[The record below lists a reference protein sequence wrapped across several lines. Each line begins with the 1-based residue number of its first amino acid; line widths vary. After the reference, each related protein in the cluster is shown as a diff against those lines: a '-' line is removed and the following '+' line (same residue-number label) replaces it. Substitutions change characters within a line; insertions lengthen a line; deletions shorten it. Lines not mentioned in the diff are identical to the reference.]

1 MDSESLDGVTITIK
15 SLLYERSGAMFHI
28 AAAIS
33 IFAVWRLLGMP
44 APGSLGRLIPLSWLI
59 TGLIFGKGRASK
71 LSSLL
76 LTIFLVLSLLWAVST
91 TVEVLAVSFG
101 VMGVFPGLLAVSRKK
116 AGILRAMVPLIP
128 LIVLVPFVG
137 DEPHYVT
144 ITEDFVSPGAGEFGN
159 MRHQQGDPSE
169 SIPHH
174 QIFYPLMMIPG
185 YPFSIAGVRGMNL
198 LFALIAVMILSGIY
212 RKNGLNDW
220 KYLSILALL
229 LIPGSATLG
238 LVFPGW
244 VALLFFLLC
253 VRMSDSPRRTFWVL
267 CVAFILVLIKI
278 RFVGVSAG
286 LLIALIISSEGKRKI
301 MFPAAL
307 AGLVI
312 LGLLADLIILDGRI
326 FWVRYGNISFLKT
339 VIINP
344 VFRFPEVLLA
354 AGASL
359 VDSESGLLWKA
370 PWILAGLAGLP
381 LLRKKH
387 PDLFLWLGLPAIF
400 YFLFLMIWSINSWA
414 GMPAPSGRIL
424 LPIMPVFLASL
435 GCMLKDRNVR
445 LLVWVS
451 LGISAIYFA
460 YPVLRFNHA
469 DGTDTLFNLI
479 CGQYSS
485 VTEWIPS
492 LVRLNVPVFLSWLV
506 IAGMLIWMIAKRNR
520 FTGTVIIAIVFILVC
535 IAGQKRT
542 AWEAEDIPSEY
553 RSYCSIYPET
563 NYSESRIF
571 WLFTRE
577 KMLYMSSYEDVVYLP
592 LPSDCG
598 DSVRLEISFRSL
610 QSGPIPGIELSCG
623 DFRDSIYISSEVLEK
638 PEWFVFFR
646 DDQLDRRPENL
657 EEIHTEFIL
666 PVDDNTEIVRISPL
680 NVGHEYGEMH
690 GIYLDRIEF
699 K

>member
-1 MDSESLDGVTITIK
+1 ML
-15 SLLYERSGAMFHI
+15 HI

-44 APGSLGRLIPLSWLI
+44 SPGSLGRLIPLSWLI
-59 TGLIFGKGRASK
+59 TGLIFGKGRASR

-101 VMGVFPGLLAVSRKK
+101 VMGVFPGLIAVSRKK

-128 LIVLVPFVG
+128 LIVLVPFGG

-144 ITEDFVSPGAGEFGN
+144 ITEDFVSPGAGYFGN

-169 SIPHH
+169 NIPHH
-174 QIFYPLMMIPG
+174 QMFYPLMMIPG

-212 RKNGLNDW
+212 RKSGLNNW
-220 KYLSILALL
+220 KYVSILGFL

-244 VALLFFLLC
+244 AALLFFLLG

-278 RFVGVSAG
+278 RFAGISAG

-301 MFPAAL
+301 LFPVAL
-307 AGLVI
+307 AGIVI
-312 LGLLADLIILDGRI
+312 FGLLADLIILDGRI

-354 AGASL
+354 AGSSL
-359 VDSESGLLWKA
+359 VDSESGLIWKA

-387 PDLFLWLGLPAIF
+387 PDLFLWLGLPAVI
-400 YFLFLMIWSINSWA
+400 YFLFLMIWLIHSWA
-414 GMPAPSGRIL
+414 GMPAPSGRML

-435 GCMLKDRNVR
+435 GCMLKDRSVR

-485 VTEWIPS
+485 ITEWIPS
-492 LVRLNVPVFLSWLV
+492 LVRLNMPVLLSWLV

-520 FTGTVIIAIVFILVC
+520 FTGHVMIAIVFILGC

-571 WLFTRE
+571 WIFSRE
-577 KMLYMSSYEDVVYLP
+577 KMLYMSSSEDAVFLP

-623 DFRDSIYISSEVLEK
+623 DFHDSIYISSEVLEK
-638 PEWFVFFR
+638 PEWLVIFR

-657 EEIHTEFIL
+657 EEIQKEFII
-666 PVDDNTEIVRISPL
+666 PVDDNAEVVRISPL
-680 NVGHEYGEMH
+680 NVVHEYGDMH
-690 GIYLDRIEF
+690 GIYLDRVEF